1 MNEPNNDQAFQYS
14 RILAPIFLLRLGIA
28 FTFLYAGIS
37 SLLNPSDW
45 IWYIPKFVES
55 IVPASFA
62 LTSFSIVEII
72 LGLWLLRG
80 KNLKLAA
87 LVSTLILAGITLVS
101 LNVFQVTFRDV
112 GLTLSAFALFKL
124 SEK

>member
-1 MNEPNNDQAFQYS
+1 MRTFINS
-14 RILAPIFLLRLGIA
+14 RLTSPAFLLRLGLT

-55 IVPASFA
+55 FVPASFA
-62 LTSFSIVEII
+62 LSSFSVVEII
-72 LGLWLLRG
+72 LALWLITG
-80 KNLKLAA
+80 KYLKYSALATT
-87 LVSTLILAGITLVS
+87 LVLASITLAS

-112 GLTLSAFALFKL
+112 GLTLAAFALWQL
-124 SEK
+124 ERNPETR